1 MTLQQALSYSGNE
14 YQSMTYE
21 ELAEVT
27 RAMAEAARKRLGRLS
42 EGHAYEIIRKRATGA
57 GLSWKANALTYD
69 RGKIKISQKFKGK
82 NRMSMGDLRTLR
94 KVLTEYLRDQTS
106 TKKGNEEFKNQVARV
121 ITDDEGDISNI
132 WTDFN
137 RSLSNTDLINLGV
150 RRLDW
155 QSGNIYNAIIE
166 SGGYE
171 KMWSGSADFT
181 RSLKNYMKDEIEKIE
196 KSDPYFFDSIENHI
210 ESKPSFFN

>member
-1 MTLQQALSYSGNE
+1 MTLQQALSYTGNE

-21 ELAEVT
+21 ELADVT
-27 RAMAEAARKRLGRLS
+27 RALAEAARKRLGRLN

-57 GLSWKANALTYD
+57 GLSWRANALTYD
-69 RGKIKISQKFKGK
+69 QGKIRISQKFKGK
-82 NRMSMGDLRTLR
+82 NKMSMGDLRTLR

-106 TKKGNEEFKNQVARV
+106 TKKGNEKFKKQVAKV
-121 ITDDEGDISNI
+121 INADEGEIGNI
-132 WTDFN
+132 WNDFSN
-137 RSLSNTDLINLGV
+137 SLSNTDLINLGV

-155 QSGNIYNAIIE
+155 QSGNIYDAITL

-171 KMWSGSADFT
+171 EMWSGSRSFT
-181 RSLKNYMKDEIEKIE
+181 KKLKEYVKNEIEKIE
-196 KSDPYFFDSIENHI
+196 KDDPEFFDSIENHI